1 MRTTESSAQLDRMFF
16 ALSDASRRAMLDC
29 LSKAPASVSDL
40 ARPLEMALPSVVKHL
55 SVLEQGGLVLSEKTG
70 RVRTFRVAP
79 DALAAMEA
87 WVDKRKALLNAQF
100 DRLDAY
106 LIRERKGN
114 RT

>member
-1 MRTTESSAQLDRMFF
+1 MRTTEKSAQLDRMFF
-16 ALSDASRRAMLDC
+16 ALSDANRRAMLDC

-70 RVRTFRVAP
+70 RVRTFRAAP

-87 WVDKRKALLNAQF
+87 WVAKRKALLNAQF

-106 LIRERKGN
+106 LTRERKGN